1 MKKTKIL
8 VLKTTDPAYNLAAE
22 QYIFD
27 VLSEEHDFIM
37 LWQNDRSV
45 IIGKY
50 QNTLAEINRAFLD
63 ENGIKVVRRLS
74 GGGAVYHD
82 LGNLNFTFITHKPED
97 QPVTMRTFC
106 LPIVDAL
113 ASIGVKA
120 ELNGRNDI
128 TVEGKKISGNSQYVR
143 NGKIMHHGTLL
154 FNSDLDTMEKA
165 LSVDPDKMEAKGIR
179 SVRSR
184 VTNISRYSSVSPE
197 SFVDILQKHFEEEKQ
212 AEEYTL
218 SETDTESIR
227 KIAASRY
234 DTWEWNYGRSK
245 ECTLLQKGRVEGC
258 GTIEIRICL
267 EGSRIESLSFSGDF
281 LALSELDPLENIFS
295 GREPSEKDYRELLNR
310 IDVSAYIRGLKNEE
324 LLRIL
329 LS

>member
-63 ENGIKVVRRLS
+63 ENGIKVIRRLS

-295 GREPSEKDYRELLNR
+295 GREPSEKDYRELLNG

>member
-1 MKKTKIL
+1 
-8 VLKTTDPAYNLAAE
+8 
-22 QYIFD
+22 
-27 VLSEEHDFIM
+27 
-37 LWQNDRSV
+37 
-45 IIGKY
+45 
-50 QNTLAEINRAFLD
+50 
-63 ENGIKVVRRLS
+63 
-74 GGGAVYHD
+74 
-82 LGNLNFTFITHKPED
+82 
-97 QPVTMRTFC
+97 MRTFC

-197 SFVDILQKHFEEEKQ
+197 SFADILQKHFEEKKQ

-281 LALSELDPLENIFS
+281 LALSELDPLENTFS
-295 GREPSEKDYRELLNR
+295 GREPSEKDYRELLNG

>member
-295 GREPSEKDYRELLNR
+295 GREPSEKDYRELLNG

>member
-8 VLKTTDPAYNLAAE
+8 VLETTDPAYNLAAE

-82 LGNLNFTFITHKPED
+82 LGNLNFTFITHKPENR
-97 QPVTMRTFC
+97 PVTMRTFC

-281 LALSELDPLENIFS
+281 LALSELDPLENTFS
-295 GREPSEKDYRELLNR
+295 GREPSEKDYRELLNG

>member
-8 VLKTTDPAYNLAAE
+8 VLETTDPAYNLAAE
-22 QYIFD
+22 QYAFD
-27 VLSEEHDFIM
+27 VLSEEDDFIM

-50 QNTLAEINRAFLD
+50 QNTLAEINRTFID

-82 LGNLNFTFITHKPED
+82 LGNLNFTFIVQRQEET
-97 QPVTMRTFC
+97 VSMRTFC

-128 TVEGKKISGNSQYVR
+128 TVEGKKISGNSQYIR
-143 NGKIMHHGTLL
+143 NGKVMHHGTLL
-154 FNSDLDTMEKA
+154 FSADLDMMEKA

-184 VTNISRYSSVSPE
+184 VTNVSRFTALSLE
-197 SFVDILQKHFEEEKQ
+197 SFVHILRKTFEKEKH
-212 AEEYTL
+212 AEEYLL
-218 SETDTESIR
+218 SQNDRQSIR
-227 KIAASRY
+227 EIADSRY

-258 GTIEIRICL
+258 GTVEIRICL
-267 EGSRIESLSFSGDF
+267 EGSRIQSVSFSGDF
-281 LALSELDPLENIFS
+281 LALSELDELEGAFS
-295 GREPSEKDYRELLNR
+295 GIEHSGKDYRELLNR
-310 IDVSAYIRGLKNEE
+310 IDVSAFIRGLNNEE
-324 LLRIL
+324 LLKIL